1 MIRLALG
8 TIRSRKGA
16 FAGAFVAI
24 LLSSTLASA
33 CGTLMESALR
43 AGAPTERYSGVPV
56 VVGGKQSV
64 SWTTGHGEDRETESD
79 SLPEKVR
86 LDPGMATTLRGLSG
100 VDRVVTEVSVPG
112 QLFAADR
119 PVPANKALWA
129 HGWDSAGLTPFRL
142 TAGRA
147 PRGGGEIV
155 VDAGTAARG
164 ALRPG
169 ARVTLAAASETRM
182 DGAPVARQYT
192 VVGVVAPP
200 RGTQLDRQ
208 SAVFLDPAEALRL
221 AGGRVDAFGVYPAA
235 GTSARAVATAAK
247 HALGADR
254 VSARTGH
261 GRGLV
266 EFLDIAKSN
275 EDMVSI
281 AGAFGGI
288 ALAVAVFV
296 VMGTFAF
303 SVQQR
308 HRELGLLRAVGA
320 TPWQVRRMISG
331 EALVLAT
338 VAGLCGVAPGI
349 GLAHVLRDQFVSH
362 GIIPDTF
369 RIAVGW
375 IPMLVAVGSGIVV
388 SQLAVFFAGWR
399 AGRIRPTQALTEA
412 GAPRRRLGVIRI
424 LLGVIALA
432 GAIVVAGV
440 SMSLHGDNAAA
451 SSIGVVMSFMVA
463 VGFLGPLL
471 ARIAIALA
479 GPLMGGFS
487 RASGYLAAAHSRSDA
502 RRLAS
507 VFTPMTLCV
516 AISCTVL
523 FTQTT
528 IKHGTLTQGRER
540 VVADR
545 VIQPTGPGV
554 PAGAV
559 ARVATLPG
567 VKAAV
572 GVAPTQVVTRG
583 QDQMAAQ
590 VVAPGARPADIAS
603 VLDLGVR
610 EGDLADLRGRTVAM
624 SSTMAGGHHVGDTL
638 RFWLG
643 DGTPVSLRLVAVYR
657 RGLGFG
663 DYLLPWEVA
672 GAHTTARTVSTI
684 LVSGTV
690 SADAVRQATGWPG
703 LTVAGSA
710 VLHSQDEK
718 DQDLNAWMN
727 YMLLGMLIAFTA
739 IAVGN
744 TLVMA
749 TLDRTGEFARLR
761 LTGATRRQVTRM
773 VRWEVLVVVLIAAAI
788 GTAAAVGTLVP
799 FSTGVT
805 GSRTPYVPPL
815 WYLTLLAGMVVLGLV
830 ATGLPARVA
839 LRPAPAEAAG
849 GRE

>member
-8 TIRSRKGA
+8 TIRSRKGT

-24 LLSSTLASA
+24 LLASTLASA

-43 AGAPTERYSGVPV
+43 AGAPTERYAGVPV

-64 SWTTGHGEDRETESD
+64 SWTTGHGEDRETESA

-86 LDPGMATTLRGLSG
+86 LDPRMAATLRDLPE
-100 VDRVVTEVSVPG
+100 VDRVVSEVSVPG
-112 QLFAADR
+112 QLFTAGR
-119 PVPANKALWA
+119 PVAAQQKLWA
-129 HGWDSAGLTPFRL
+129 HGWDSAGLTPFHL

-147 PRGGGEIV
+147 PRAAGEIV
-155 VDAGTAARG
+155 VDAGLAARAG
-164 ALRPG
+164 GLQPG
-169 ARVTLAAASETRM
+169 THVTLAAT
-182 DGAPVARQYT
+182 GPQARGYT

-200 RGTQLDRQ
+200 HGTQLGRQ

-235 GTSARAVATAAK
+235 GTSTKALAKDAR

-254 VSARTGH
+254 VSVRTGH
-261 GRGLV
+261 GRGFV
-266 EFLDIAKSN
+266 EFLDIAQSN

-320 TPWQVRRMISG
+320 TPWQVRRMMSG
-331 EALVLAT
+331 EALALAT
-338 VAGLCGVAPGI
+338 VAGLLGVLPGI
-349 GLAHVLRDQFVSH
+349 GLAHLLRDQFVSH

-369 RIAVGW
+369 RVAVGP

-388 SQLAVFFAGWR
+388 SQLAVFAAGWR

-424 LLGVIALA
+424 LLGLIALA

-463 VGFLGPLL
+463 VGFLGPLV

-479 GPLMGGFS
+479 GPLMGGLS
-487 RASGYLAAAHSRSDA
+487 RASGYLAAAHGRSDA

-528 IKHGTLTQGRER
+528 MKHGTLTQGRDR
-540 VVADR
+540 LVADR

-554 PAGAV
+554 PAGTVAAV
-559 ARVATLPG
+559 AALPG

-572 GVAPTQVVTRG
+572 GVTPTQVVTRG
-583 QDQMAAQ
+583 MDQIPAQ
-590 VVAPGARPADIAS
+590 VVAPGTRPADIAS
-603 VLDLGVR
+603 VLDLDVGK
-610 EGDLADLRGRTVAM
+610 GDLADLRGRTVAM
-624 SSTMAGGHHVGDTL
+624 SSMMAGGHHVGDTL
-638 RFWLG
+638 RVWLG
-643 DGTPVSLRLVAVYR
+643 DGTPVALRLVAVYK

-672 GAHTTARTVSTI
+672 GAHTTGRTVGTI

-690 SADAVRQATGWPG
+690 TADAVRRATGWPG

-718 DQDLNAWMN
+718 DQDLNAWVN
-727 YMLLGMLIAFTA
+727 FLLLGMLIAFTA

-761 LTGATRRQVTRM
+761 LSGATPRQVSRM
-773 VRWEVLVVVLIAAAI
+773 VRWEVLVTVLIAAAL
-788 GTAAAVGTLVP
+788 GTAAAAGTLVP

-830 ATGLPARVA
+830 TSGLPARVA
-839 LRPAPAEAAG
+839 LRLAPAEAVG
-849 GRE
+849 SRE